1 MFSNRNSPKTDDEP
15 FYLSRC
21 YSVSV
26 HLFPFH
32 VVCLFEVNERIMVAY
47 AYVLEAKQFILLL
60 NIVDSLSAKNVAFLF
75 RHRNPSSLKR
85 SWLRNWIQKFGNFS
99 L

>member
-47 AYVLEAKQFILLL
+47 AYVLEAK
-60 NIVDSLSAKNVAFLF
+60 AKNVAFLF